1 MLELEKM
8 DLHID
13 SLMGLI
19 KKYQSEISSGRVL
32 PEASR
37 SEMERIIFEEMPTAG
52 KAPEAVIGEFA
63 EKIIPNST
71 KVGSA
76 RFLSWIIT
84 SPSQAGILGE
94 MANIGLSQ
102 APFLFKAGPAA
113 TVIEDMAIGWIS
125 SLFDFPKE
133 SGGILVSGGSV
144 STLTA
149 LGAAREAMFPGITEN
164 GMHSIEKPPVLYTSK
179 KAHASIDKA
188 VGALGF
194 GKKMLRKIAVDAD
207 YRIDAN
213 ELEESILKDIQEG
226 LRPFCI
232 IAQAGTSVAGAVDDI
247 QKLSEIAKKY
257 SLWLHVDGAY
267 GGGAIITAK
276 GRELLRGIQEADSIS
291 VDPHKWLFIPPEAGC
306 VLLRNKK
313 HLYNAYRM
321 GQDEYNP
328 DTPVE
333 FVNYGIQSTRMSRAI
348 KIWFAFKIYGI
359 NTLSATIEKNMELAK
374 AFYEGLEG
382 VKGLYRLNNPMT
394 SAVCFSFE
402 GGQEENESFLRYI
415 EDKFFVSP
423 AVLGG
428 KHCIR
433 ACFSNYRTKVEH
445 VEELLE
451 LVCKFKEI
459 Y

>member
-8 DLHID
+8 DIHIE
-13 SLMGLI
+13 SVMELI
-19 KKYQSEISSGRVL
+19 KKYQSGISSGRVL
-32 PEASR
+32 PKASR
-37 SEMERIIFEEMPTAG
+37 REMEDLLFEEMPIQG
-52 KAPEAVIGEFA
+52 KDAEAVIEEFA
-63 EKIIPNST
+63 DKIIPNST

-113 TVIEDMAIGWIS
+113 TVIEDMIINWIKGI
-125 SLFDFPKE
+125 FDFPE
-133 SGGILVSGGSV
+133 GAGGILVSGGSV

-149 LGAAREAMFPGITEN
+149 LGAAREAMFPGVTEN
-164 GMHSIEKPPVLYTSK
+164 GMHSLEKPLALYTSK

-188 VGALGF
+188 IGALGF
-194 GKKMLRKIAVDAD
+194 GKKMLRKIGVDSQ
-207 YRIDAN
+207 YRIDPK
-213 ELEESILKDIQEG
+213 ELEESIIKDRQNG
-226 LRPFCI
+226 CMPFCI

-247 QKLSEIAKKY
+247 QRLSEIAKKY
-257 SLWLHVDGAY
+257 GLWLHVDGAY
-267 GGGAIITAK
+267 GGGAILTTK
-276 GRELLRGIQEADSIS
+276 GKELLRGIQEADSIS
-291 VDPHKWLFIPPEAGC
+291 VDPHKWFFIPPEAGC
-306 VLLRNKK
+306 VLLKDRR

-328 DTPVE
+328 KTPVE

-348 KIWFAFKIYGI
+348 KIWFAFKIYGTQ
-359 NTLSATIEKNMELAK
+359 TLAAAIEKNIELAK
-374 AFYEGLEG
+374 AFHEGLADIKG
-382 VKGLYRLNNPMT
+382 VSRLNNPMT

-402 GGQEENESFLRYI
+402 GGQEENEGFLRYI
-415 EDKFFVSP
+415 EEEFFLSP

-433 ACFSNYRTKVEH
+433 ACFSNYRTKKGH

-451 LVCKFKEI
+451 LIREFKRS
-459 Y
+459 